1 MPGRFGGKVALVT
14 GAASGI
20 GEATALLFARGGA
33 RVVLA
38 DVDADGARRVAAA
51 IAAVGG
57 VRERMERGNPLRRL
71 GRAEEV
77 AELVLFLASD
87 AASFVN
93 GATHVV
99 DGGAMATRGIDLL
112 GGGDA

>member
-1 MPGRFGGKVALVT
+1 MPGGFAGKVALVT

-20 GEATALLFARGGA
+20 GEATALLFAREGA

-38 DVDADGARRVAAA
+38 DVDVDAARRVV
-51 IAAVGG
+51 AAVDG

-77 AELVLFLASD
+77 AQLVLFLASD
-87 AASFVN
+87 DASFIN